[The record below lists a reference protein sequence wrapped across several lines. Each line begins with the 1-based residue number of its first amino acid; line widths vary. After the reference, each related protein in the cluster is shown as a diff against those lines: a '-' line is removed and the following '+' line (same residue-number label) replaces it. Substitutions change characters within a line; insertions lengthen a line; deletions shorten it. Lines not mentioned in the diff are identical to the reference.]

1 MDTVI
6 CSCDCVGADFSAGII
21 FFEAT
26 RRLLCVSYSMQTD
39 GKLEIPVRQGLVF
52 CSSEVLMAYKIS
64 YHSCASLML
73 GHRMLQPFSSLYS
86 QAGVKDKP
94 VCFVSV

>member
-21 FFEAT
+21 FFEGT

-39 GKLEIPVRQGLVF
+39 GKLEILVHQALVF